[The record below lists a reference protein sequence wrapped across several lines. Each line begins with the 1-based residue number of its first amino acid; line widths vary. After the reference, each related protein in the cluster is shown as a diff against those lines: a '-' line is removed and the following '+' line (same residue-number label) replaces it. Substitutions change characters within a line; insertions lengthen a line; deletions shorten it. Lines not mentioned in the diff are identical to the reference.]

1 MEYDLFDILGD
12 KEDSYT
18 NVIKFLFE
26 KSNNFK
32 IEFIKTIF
40 KEKITDFENID
51 IKVSAL

>member
-26 KSNNFK
+26 KSNKFK
-32 IEFIKTIF
+32 FELLAC
-40 KEKITDFENID
+40 KEYTSSYLSII
-51 IKVSAL
+51 ALAIG